1 MQFAD
6 RTVIVTG
13 GGSGI
18 GQAMA
23 MRFAAERAAVVIAD
37 RNGGRAMEVARKIT
51 ATGGK
56 AIATQTDVSVSHD
69 VQAMVATRSEV
80 FWRGGCAGQ

>member
-6 RTVIVTG
+6 RTVVVTG

-23 MRFAAERAAVVIAD
+23 VRFAAERAAVVIAD
-37 RNGGRAMEVARKIT
+37 RDGGRAMEVASV
-51 ATGGK
+51 
-56 AIATQTDVSVSHD
+56 VSLK
-69 VQAMVATRSEV
+69 
-80 FWRGGCAGQ
+80 